1 MTWPLDPHQQQ
12 DQRLPHQ
19 LFTDSQT
26 RSSPLLLHHCVPV
39 RSYNTII
46 KLDTTIIKFI
56 TRNESAYREEL
67 WRLSEWFLVNN
78 QRLITTKTTALLVEE
93 IWHSSAPLCINGA
106 RVGRVQTS
114 WGFHIRGPLLVG
126 QHHCNF
132 QKKVQEWA
140 IRTAQKRT
148 DCLFLEE
155 SAISRYLSRNTKIV
169 QDFTHPGHHLWQ
181 VL

>member
-1 MTWPLDPHQQQ
+1 MTWPLDPHRQQ

-19 LFTDSQT
+19 PFTDSQT

-46 KLDTTIIKFI
+46 KLDTTIIKLI

-155 SAISRYLSRNTKIV
+155 SIYKLHASWSNRSY
-169 QDFTHPGHHLWQ
+169 
-181 VL
+181 

>member
-1 MTWPLDPHQQQ
+1 MTWPLDRHRHQ

-19 LFTDSQT
+19 PFTDSQT
-26 RSSPLLLHHCVPV
+26 RSPPLLLHHCVPV
-39 RSYNTII
+39 CSYNTII
-46 KLDTTIIKFI
+46 KLDTTIIKLI
-56 TRNESAYREEL
+56 TRNESAM
-67 WRLSEWFLVNN
+67 
-78 QRLITTKTTALLVEE
+78 QRR
-93 IWHSSAPLCINGA
+93 A

-132 QKKVQEWA
+132 QKKVQQWA

-148 DCLFLEE
+148 DCSFLEE

-169 QDFTHPGHHLWQ
+169 QDLAGVIGQDSHVQ
-181 VL
+181 I